1 MSVAFFYFPS
11 TGCIKYENADP
22 EERTPP
28 AGVPTLM
35 MTGRD
40 SRLLAEQRRR
50 KILELIEQKG
60 QITVREL
67 VDRFAVSSVTA
78 RGDLDALCSPGMA
91 VRSHGGAVRKLD
103 VSPDSSDTRE
113 TQRYAEVAR
122 LAKVSVTVVS
132 GIANGSAK
140 VAPSVQSTV
149 LAAARRLGITLTAG
163 KRNRTVTFILGNRD
177 TVNEFQSK
185 VLLGAEVY
193 CAQHNWDLHFISFR
207 FDLATPL
214 GSLRLPDA
222 LMRSNRPSGVIL
234 TGTHSASILAA
245 LSERKIPFSLV
256 GNNIV
261 GDWQPEQYDCVFTDD
276 VRGAT
281 DITRYLIAQG
291 HRSIWYIG
299 NQRLPWF
306 ARCAA
311 GYRQAMK
318 EADLEPRFSEISS
331 EDRELGYLAVKALL
345 ASGERPTALFAG
357 TDQAASGVYQAL
369 QESGIRIPD
378 DMSVAGFND
387 TIGEVLHPGLTTV
400 REFPKELGG
409 HLAEFVI
416 RRIHEPGLLPQ
427 QLVMPTELIRRES
440 VRQVSSGH
448 TLLTSAHLHENVL

>member
-1 MSVAFFYFPS
+1 
-11 TGCIKYENADP
+11 
-22 EERTPP
+22 
-28 AGVPTLM
+28 M

-67 VDRFAVSSVTA
+67 VARFAVSSVTA
-78 RGDLDALCSPGMA
+78 RGDLDALCSQGMA
-91 VRSHGGAVRKLD
+91 VRSHGGAVRKLE

-113 TQRYAEVAR
+113 TQRYVEVAR

-132 GIANGSAK
+132 RIANGSAK
-140 VAPSVQSTV
+140 VAPSVQATV
-149 LAAARRLGITLTAG
+149 LAAARRLGVTLTAG
-163 KRNRTVTFILGNRD
+163 KRNRTITFILGNRD

-193 CAQHNWDLHFISFR
+193 CAQHDWDLHFISFR
-207 FDLATPL
+207 CDLGKPL
-214 GSLRLPDA
+214 VSLRLPEA

-234 TGTHSASILAA
+234 TGTHSVSILAA

-281 DITRYLIAQG
+281 DITRYLIVQG
-291 HRSIWYIG
+291 HRNIWYIG

-318 EADLEPRFSEISS
+318 EADLEARFSEISS

-345 ASGERPTALFAG
+345 ASGERPSALFAG

-378 DMSVAGFND
+378 DISVAGFND

-409 HLAEFVI
+409 HLAEFAM
-416 RRIHEPGLLPQ
+416 RRIHEPDLLPQ

>member
-1 MSVAFFYFPS
+1 M
-11 TGCIKYENADP
+11 GCIKDENADP
-22 EERTPP
+22 EESTPP

-67 VDRFAVSSVTA
+67 VERFAVSSVTA
-78 RGDLDALCSPGMA
+78 RGDLDSLCSQGMA
-91 VRSHGGAVRKLD
+91 VRSHGGAVRKLE

-113 TQRYAEVAR
+113 TQRYVEVAR

-140 VAPSVQSTV
+140 VPPSVQSTV
-149 LAAARRLGITLTAG
+149 LGAARRLGVTLTAG
-163 KRNRTVTFILGNRD
+163 KRNRTITFILGNRD

-193 CAQHNWDLHFISFR
+193 CAQHDWDLHFISFR
-207 FDLATPL
+207 CDLSTPM
-214 GSLRLPDA
+214 GSLRLPEA

-234 TGTHSASILAA
+234 TGTHSVSILAA

-261 GDWQPEQYDCVFTDD
+261 GDWKPEQYDCVFTDD
-276 VRGAT
+276 IRGAT
-281 DITRYLIAQG
+281 DITRYLIGRG
-291 HRSIWYIG
+291 HRNIWYIG
-299 NQRLPWF
+299 NQSLPWF
-306 ARCAA
+306 ARCAT
-311 GYRQAMK
+311 GYRHAMK
-318 EADLEPRFSEISS
+318 EAGLEPRFSEIRS

-378 DMSVAGFND
+378 DISVAGFND

-409 HLAEFVI
+409 HLAEFAM
-416 RRIHEPGLLPQ
+416 RRIHEPDLLPQ
-427 QLVMPTELIRRES
+427 QLMMPTELIRRES
-440 VRQVSSGH
+440 VRRASSGH
-448 TLLTSAHLHENVL
+448 TLLTPAHLHENVL